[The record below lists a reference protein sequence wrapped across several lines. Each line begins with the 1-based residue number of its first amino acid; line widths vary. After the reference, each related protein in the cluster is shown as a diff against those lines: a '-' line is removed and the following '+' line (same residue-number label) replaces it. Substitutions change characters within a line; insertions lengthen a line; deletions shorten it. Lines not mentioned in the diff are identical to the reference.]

1 MPLASIA
8 GFEQKQ
14 NDESGLHSWM
24 MDAIIHPFLA
34 HFFGGIQNFC
44 GAGLFFF
51 GQTDKHKQHTH
62 TTTTLVR
69 RNSKSKQIH
78 SRNNHAKEA
87 HTGLTKRNV

>member
-44 GAGLFFF
+44 GAGLFF
-51 GQTDKHKQHTH
+51 GQTDKH
-62 TTTTLVR
+62 
-69 RNSKSKQIH
+69 
-78 SRNNHAKEA
+78 
-87 HTGLTKRNV
+87 